1 MSALQQEIRDV
12 IAPLVA
18 ELAELRAVIANYVDT
33 GPVTKLLTVSEAA
46 EQLNCGPETVRR
58 MVKSGR
64 LKCKRIGN
72 QIRIHPAD
80 LV

>member
-18 ELAELRAVIANYVDT
+18 ELAELRAVIANQVNT
-33 GPVTKLLTVSEAA
+33 SPETKLLTVSEVA

-58 MVKSGR
+58 LVKSGR